1 MEKRPKKTH
10 THTLRWAAS
19 CLRIA
24 LIVIL
29 LLPGLV
35 ATGYMPRHYQI
46 IELTPPAEAQTI
58 ERPRSRNLV
67 KIFSIIEA
75 NRPDIM
81 EREAWELAEVI
92 STESSKYRLDP
103 ILILA
108 VIDVESKF
116 QFGAIS
122 PAGARGIM
130 QIMPATGKFLVK
142 SVRELGR
149 EIKADQ
155 FTPEHLDNPVV
166 NIKLGTYYLHDLR
179 KSFRNLNEALTA
191 YNLGPTELRIRM
203 ENQIGYTDDYATA
216 VLAAHQRFKKSKP
229 ATF

>member
-19 CLRIA
+19 CLRLA

-35 ATGYMPRHYQI
+35 ASGYMPRHYQI

-58 ERPRSRNLV
+58 ERPRSRDLV

-203 ENQIGYTDDYATA
+203 ENQIGYTDDYANA
-216 VLAAHQRFKKSKP
+216 VLAAHQRFKKIKP

>member
-19 CLRIA
+19 CLRLA

-46 IELTPPAEAQTI
+46 IEFTPPAEAQTI
-58 ERPRSRNLV
+58 ERPRSRDLV

-81 EREAWELAEVI
+81 EREAWELAKVI

-203 ENQIGYTDDYATA
+203 ENQIGYTDDYANA
-216 VLAAHQRFKKSKP
+216 VLAAHQRFKKIKP

>member
-19 CLRIA
+19 CLRLA

-35 ATGYMPRHYQI
+35 ASGYMPRHYQM

-58 ERPRSRNLV
+58 ERPYSRELV
-67 KIFSIIEA
+67 RIFSIIEA

-81 EREAWELAEVI
+81 DREAWELAEVI
-92 STESSKYRLDP
+92 LTESSKYRLDP

-116 QFGAIS
+116 QFGAVS

-142 SVRELGR
+142 SVRELAG

-203 ENQIGYTDDYATA
+203 ENQIGYTDEYANA
-216 VLAAHQRFKKSKP
+216 VLAAHQRFKKIKP

>member
-19 CLRIA
+19 CLRLA

-142 SVRELGR
+142 SVHELGR

-203 ENQIGYTDDYATA
+203 ENQIGYTDDYANA
-216 VLAAHQRFKKSKP
+216 VLAAHQRFKKIKP

>member
-10 THTLRWAAS
+10 AHTLRWASS
-19 CLRIA
+19 CLRLA

-58 ERPRSRNLV
+58 ERPRSRELV

-81 EREAWELAEVI
+81 ERKAWEVAEVI
-92 STESSKYRLDP
+92 LTESSKYKLDP

-130 QIMPATGKFLVK
+130 QIMPATGKFLLK
-142 SVRELGR
+142 SVRELAR

-203 ENQIGYTDDYATA
+203 ENQIGYTDEYANA
-216 VLAAHQRFKKSKP
+216 VLAAHQRFKKNKP
-229 ATF
+229 PTF